1 MPDLA
6 AANGNLVYTH
16 AKGRRAGPR
25 WRHRGCQDSEN
36 PAVFLSQRQT
46 KQSWEG
52 LFPKGSLGD
61 GVWGTRRKT
70 MASSRIEQKYLLFAY
85 MTLRSE
91 LGLRVTVRCCRLGSV
106 AHMHRLPSHWPPC
119 PSSSLPVRHPLR
131 PGPVPDG
138 VCTLGVREVR
148 EEVSVGLGEGRER
161 GCLRRKGATAALTSC
176 SSRCGGRAGR
186 GCRVCPPA
194 RPGSQTCT

>member
-1 MPDLA
+1 ME
-6 AANGNLVYTH
+6 T
-16 AKGRRAGPR
+16 PR
-25 WRHRGCQDSEN
+25 CQDSEN

-46 KQSWEG
+46 KQSREG
-52 LFPKGSLGD
+52 LFPKGSLEEEFG
-61 GVWGTRRKT
+61 GREGRPLLLLK
-70 MASSRIEQKYLLFAY
+70 EQKYLLLAY
-85 MTLRSE
+85 MSLRSE
-91 LGLRVTVRCCRLGSV
+91 LGSRVTVRCCHLGSV

-138 VCTLGVREVR
+138 VCVLGVREVR

-161 GCLRRKGATAALTSC
+161 ACLRRKGATAALTSC

-186 GCRVCPPA
+186 GCRACPPA
-194 RPGSQTCT
+194 RPGSRTCT